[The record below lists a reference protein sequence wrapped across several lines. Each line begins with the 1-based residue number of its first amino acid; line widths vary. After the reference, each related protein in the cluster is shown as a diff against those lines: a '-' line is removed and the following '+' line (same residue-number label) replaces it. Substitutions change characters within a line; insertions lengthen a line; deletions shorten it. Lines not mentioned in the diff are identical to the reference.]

1 MPPKPDCGLIGG
13 GGILKEPMPK
23 VGVGFWLLHA
33 DELLLF
39 TAEDQSMVDDDV
51 LVFEVRG

>member
-13 GGILKEPMPK
+13 GGMLKEPIPDD
-23 VGVGFWLLHA
+23 GAGFWLLHA

-39 TAEDQSMVDDDV
+39 TAEDQSMVDDDA